1 MSPNPSV
8 VAAGAAIAATGKYN
22 PVSNRDEIP
31 MPPEPADDD
40 PGPGPD
46 DAEHQAAAAEPEA
59 TESKQQRRSVSA
71 QLVDLTMAHYALGIS
86 DTDEPYAVA
95 NTRPHIALPL
105 RGGKTGYRPEL
116 ARRYYDQHDTVPGSQ
131 ALTDACTVL
140 EGKAAQADPQPI
152 HLRVAEAGGVAYVD
166 LGGPDCRVIRITGG
180 AWEIV
185 DTAPVL
191 FRRTKLTGV
200 MVDPERGGALAD
212 LWRFALINEA
222 DRPVVLAAM
231 VQALI
236 QPHTPHPVLGL
247 MGEQGLTKSST
258 SRVLVDLIDP
268 SSVPLRQPPRDPE
281 SWSTAASASWVVGLD
296 NLSDISA
303 WLSDSLCRAVTGDGL
318 VKRALY
324 TDGDVSVTRF
334 RRCVIINGIDV
345 GAMRGD
351 LAERVALADLAPL
364 HPDHRKTEEELAE
377 AWAQQRP
384 AIFGALLDLAAR
396 VHRRLPD
403 VKVQR
408 PPRMADFAR
417 VLAAV
422 DAELGTDGLARYRER
437 AGRLAADSLTADE
450 FISRLLAQRHSCDG
464 DTAAQILDELTPLG
478 KEWRKPK
485 DWPKNARAVTTLLKR
500 HAPAMRQLGWNVWDD
515 GGKNKSNVARWTIH
529 PPTLDQGSESTSR
542 SSPTSSPQVNGHKYG
557 EVSGEVHTSPRPT
570 GEVGEERAR
579 NGNSDTS
586 PNLPPLNWDD
596 ELASKASHESASAP
610 LTSADC
616 PVCSFPITPGM
627 DVNGRHLDCSSKQT
641 TTTREEL
648 IA

>member
-1 MSPNPSV
+1 MPKNRLAAQGEALARSGKHAPTP
-8 VAAGAAIAATGKYN
+8 VAQAAED
-22 PVSNRDEIP
+22 DEIP
-31 MPPEPADDD
+31 PPTEPPADENGPPDE
-40 PGPGPD
+40 PG
-46 DAEHQAAAAEPEA
+46 E
-59 TESKQQRRSVSA
+59 TKQQRRSVAA
-71 QLVDLTMAHYALGIS
+71 QLVDLTMANYALGIS
-86 DTDEPYAVA
+86 DTDEPFAVA
-95 NTRPHIALPL
+95 KLRPHIALPL
-105 RGGKTGYRPEL
+105 RGGKTGYRAEL
-116 ARRYYDQHDTVPGSQ
+116 ARRYYDEHDTVPGAQ
-131 ALTDACTVL
+131 ALTDACMVL
-140 EGKAAQADPQPI
+140 EGKAAQTDPRPL
-152 HLRVAEAGGVAYVD
+152 HLRVAESNGVSYVD
-166 LGGPDCRVIRITGG
+166 LGGPDCQVIHIKGG
-180 AWEIV
+180 TWEIV
-185 DTAPVL
+185 DSAPVL
-191 FRRTKLTGV
+191 FKRTKLTGV
-200 MVDPERGGALAD
+200 MADPQRGGD
-212 LWRFALINEA
+212 IEMLWRFALVTDT
-222 DRPVVLAAM
+222 DRPIVLAAL
-231 VQALI
+231 VHALI

-258 SRVLVDLIDP
+258 SRVLVELIDP
-268 SSVPLRQPPRDPE
+268 SPVPLRQPPRDPE
-281 SWSTAASASWVVGLD
+281 SWSTAAAASWVVGLD